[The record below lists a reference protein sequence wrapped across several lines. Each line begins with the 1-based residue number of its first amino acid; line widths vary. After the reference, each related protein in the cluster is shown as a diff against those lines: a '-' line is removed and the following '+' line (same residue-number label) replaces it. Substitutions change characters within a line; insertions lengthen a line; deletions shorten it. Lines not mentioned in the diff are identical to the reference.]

1 MGWELLRELLAQWI
15 WVVLSLAG
23 AAMLAF
29 LRSYWPRIADPL
41 LVTVIIFAALATSVM
56 VFKFNAF
63 LQTQRPIETQNIEIT
78 LRRWADDF
86 GWGTRRTDVEGA
98 HFAFSVALTE
108 GVNLV
113 VLRDIRLDR
122 YITVVMNLR
131 LNDAQKA
138 AFAELDEPAASD
150 LLSNLRIEMARLQ
163 MEYANI
169 TVPLAAIRIQRQI
182 PITTRLADHD
192 FLTAIQQVNMARVL
206 ATETIVARLRN

>member
-113 VLRDIRLDR
+113 VLRDIRLR
-122 YITVVMNLR
+122 
-131 LNDAQKA
+131 A
-138 AFAELDEPAASD
+138 P
-150 LLSNLRIEMARLQ
+150 LLGGR
-163 MEYANI
+163 
-169 TVPLAAIRIQRQI
+169 
-182 PITTRLADHD
+182 
-192 FLTAIQQVNMARVL
+192 
-206 ATETIVARLRN
+206 